1 MKPTRLYIKQHS
13 KTGLRYFGK
22 TGTKLIESYVGSGVY
37 WKNHIN
43 KHGLDHVNT
52 IWVSDWFT
60 SEEEIKDFAI
70 AFSELFDIVNSNEWA
85 NMKIENGLD
94 GGGPGPM
101 LFGDDNPSRRPEVA
115 AKISKSLM
123 GHLGVKNKG
132 STGMAPPNKNKLLW
146 NNGID
151 TIYSDECPGDGWIR
165 GDLAINKVNKHLAK
179 RKRGK
184 EHHNYGKKRSAEEIK
199 STSAKCTKYY
209 IVTFPDSDIKTIRGL
224 NDFCASVGIKPS
236 GAHRVMNGYQT
247 SYKGYIFKRVQK

>member
-22 TGTKLIESYVGSGVY
+22 TGTKLIESYTGSGVY

-94 GGGPGPM
+94 GGWDHLKGDNNPMRNKEIVKRHVESRSWYRGSNHSGFGKKKPGHSAYMKSIGWGKNKTDEHKRNHAKSWIESTKDKPIRAKSWNL
-101 LFGDDNPSRRPEVA
+101 LFNGEQISVNNLKKFCRDNSIDYLRLYRGNT
-115 AKISKSLM
+115 INGYTL
-123 GHLGVKNKG
+123 VKNK
-132 STGMAPPNKNKLLW
+132 
-146 NNGID
+146 
-151 TIYSDECPGDGWIR
+151 
-165 GDLAINKVNKHLAK
+165 
-179 RKRGK
+179 
-184 EHHNYGKKRSAEEIK
+184 
-199 STSAKCTKYY
+199 
-209 IVTFPDSDIKTIRGL
+209 
-224 NDFCASVGIKPS
+224 
-236 GAHRVMNGYQT
+236 
-247 SYKGYIFKRVQK
+247 